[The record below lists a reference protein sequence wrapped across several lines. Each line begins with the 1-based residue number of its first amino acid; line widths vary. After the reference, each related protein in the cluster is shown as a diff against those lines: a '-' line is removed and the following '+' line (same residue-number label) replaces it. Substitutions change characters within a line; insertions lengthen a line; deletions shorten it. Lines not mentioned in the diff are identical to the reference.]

1 MMDNV
6 NVDLVLVDVLAINAK
21 PTSGAI
27 PMLSANVR
35 ILIEFTNP
43 HSLTEF
49 VYSLRVQH
57 LWIVDS
63 SVRQNNWTMQ
73 MYSRHGRLQVR

>member
-6 NVDLVLVDVLAINAK
+6 NADLVLVDVLAINAK

-35 ILIEFTNP
+35 IPLN
-43 HSLTEF
+43 
-49 VYSLRVQH
+49 
-57 LWIVDS
+57 
-63 SVRQNNWTMQ
+63 
-73 MYSRHGRLQVR
+73 LQIHIH